1 MVKGSFQVALK
12 SPAARIDQ
20 GEPKMKLVSSVFV
33 MAALAAPAAGAWAD
47 ELQPQGFTNADL
59 NSGYACNLS
68 GTLGASQ
75 VVGVAQFRP
84 QGDGTFGAAALRLH
98 VGRVGVCQ
106 YSLIPGTGTYN
117 ISPNGMG
124 LAQATYTRQPK
135 SSSECPATFPIH
147 LAFATSD
154 TTCDIATLDPGVFLG
169 GNCKKQTNQ

>member
-1 MVKGSFQVALK
+1 MKQV
-12 SPAARIDQ
+12 
-20 GEPKMKLVSSVFV
+20 VSVFV
-33 MAALAAPAAGAWAD
+33 MAALAGPVVAAQAN

-68 GTLGASQ
+68 GTLGGSQ

-98 VGRVGVCQ
+98 VGRVGVCL
-106 YSLIPGTGTYN
+106 YALKPGTGTYD
-117 ISPNGMG
+117 ISANGTG
-124 LAQATYTRQPK
+124 LAQATYSRQPK
-135 SSSECPATFPIH
+135 SASDCPAAFPIH

-169 GNCKKQTNQ
+169 GTCKKQTNQ

>member
-1 MVKGSFQVALK
+1 MKQV
-12 SPAARIDQ
+12 
-20 GEPKMKLVSSVFV
+20 VSVFV
-33 MAALAAPAAGAWAD
+33 MAALAGPVIAAQAN

-106 YSLIPGTGTYN
+106 YSLKPGTGTYN

-124 LAQATYTRQPK
+124 LAQATYTRQPN
-135 SSSECPATFPIH
+135 SSSECPPTFPIH
-147 LAFATSD
+147 LAFATS
-154 TTCDIATLDPGVFLG
+154 
-169 GNCKKQTNQ
+169 